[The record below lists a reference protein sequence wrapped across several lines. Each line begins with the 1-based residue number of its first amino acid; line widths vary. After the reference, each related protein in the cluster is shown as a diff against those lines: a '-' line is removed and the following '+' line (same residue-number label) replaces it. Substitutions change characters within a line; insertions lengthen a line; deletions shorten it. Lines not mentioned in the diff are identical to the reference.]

1 MMKTFGY
8 VALGVTLSVAGISV
22 FEDTLHYFLI
32 LACAAWIDL
41 SNLFND

>member
-8 VALGVTLSVAGISV
+8 VALGVAITVSGISV

-32 LACAAWIDL
+32 LACAACIDL